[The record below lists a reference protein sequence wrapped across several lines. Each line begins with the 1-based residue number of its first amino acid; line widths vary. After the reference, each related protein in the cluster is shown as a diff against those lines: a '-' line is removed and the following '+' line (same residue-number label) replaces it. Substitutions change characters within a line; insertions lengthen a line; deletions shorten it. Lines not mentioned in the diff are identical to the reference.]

1 MSQVIR
7 ISWLN
12 IGKLAPWE
20 RRIGKCTQNG
30 GDSGFLLSL
39 AFKLD
44 HLQPVGPILFQTF
57 FISLTFILELPFHI
71 TLGEDKV
78 QTPNFGIGRLAGI

>member
-1 MSQVIR
+1 MFHTENWPS
-7 ISWLN
+7 
-12 IGKLAPWE
+12 IGKYTK
-20 RRIGKCTQNG
+20 IG
-30 GDSGFLLSL
+30 GDLGVLVSL

-44 HLQPVGPILFQTF
+44 HLQPVEPFLFQTF

-78 QTPNFGIGRLAGI
+78 QTPTFGISRLAGI